1 MSHCARAAYAVRA
14 RWARVC
20 APRMGSIFLRKSKRR
35 DVLSDVDPDFAAA
48 LEGDSIRKDSAGRRA
63 EHKARQLCRQVQRAL
78 NLALAERGAD
88 PHLEQLYVADVTP
101 APGCGHLL
109 VQFVAPVDQPLPD
122 VLASLRRETP
132 WLRAQV
138 AAAISRKHA
147 PELSFVPAMHVG
159 DSNG

>member
-1 MSHCARAAYAVRA
+1 
-14 RWARVC
+14 
-20 APRMGSIFLRKSKRR
+20 LREPKSRKA
-35 DVLSDVDPDFAAA
+35 SSAVDPDFAAA
-48 LEGDSIRKDSAGRRA
+48 LEGDSSRKDSAARRA

-88 PHLEQLYVADVTP
+88 PNLEQLYIEDVTP

-109 VQFVAPVDQPLPD
+109 VHFLAPPDQALSD
-122 VLASLRRETP
+122 ALVSLRRETP

-138 AAAISRKHA
+138 AAAISRKQA

-159 DSNG
+159 GSDV

>member
-1 MSHCARAAYAVRA
+1 M
-14 RWARVC
+14 WARVC
-20 APRMGSIFLRKSKRR
+20 APRTGSIVLRKSKGREA
-35 DVLSDVDPDFAAA
+35 SSSVDPDFAAA
-48 LEGDSIRKDSAGRRA
+48 LEGDSFSKDSAARRA

-78 NLALAERGAD
+78 NLALAERGGD
-88 PHLEQLYVADVTP
+88 PILEQVYIDDVTP

-109 VQFVAPVDQPLPD
+109 AHFVAPPDPLVSD

-147 PELSFVPAMHVG
+147 PELSFVPAMQLG
-159 DSNG
+159 GSDG